1 MIQIIKAMLKLKNVF
16 LIITSFFFIT
26 PSFCQGYEKLSE
38 DKVDQNK
45 VLVAKN
51 FADKFFS
58 TVRDGKTYEC
68 KDEATE
74 MLSQRFTPEVQK
86 QVYQDIQGKFGD
98 YKSLEYAET
107 WKYSGTETMTI
118 VRFKGIFS
126 KSNEIPEIR
135 IVLDQANKVAGFW
148 YKPWE
153 AELK

>member
-1 MIQIIKAMLKLKNVF
+1 MLKLKNVLF
-16 LIITSFFFIT
+16 IIISLFIFA
-26 PSFCQGYEKLSE
+26 PSYSQAYEKLSE

-45 VLVAKN
+45 VLLAKN

-58 TVRDGKTYEC
+58 TIRDGKTYEC

-74 MLSQRFTPEVQK
+74 ILSQGLTPEVQK

-107 WKYSGTETMTI
+107 WKYSGAETMTI

-135 IVLDQANKVAGFW
+135 VVIDEANKVAGLW
-148 YKPWE
+148 YKAWTE
-153 AELK
+153 ELN

>member
-1 MIQIIKAMLKLKNVF
+1 MLKFKNALLIVTSF
-16 LIITSFFFIT
+16 LIIT
-26 PSFCQGYEKLSE
+26 PSFSQGYEKLSE

-45 VLVAKN
+45 VTLAKN
-51 FADKFFS
+51 FADKYFCAS
-58 TVRDGKTYEC
+58 RDGKTYEF

-74 MLSQRFTPEVQK
+74 ILSQRFTPEVQK

-107 WKYSGTETMTI
+107 WKHSGTETFTI

-148 YKPWE
+148 YKPWIE
-153 AELK
+153 ELK